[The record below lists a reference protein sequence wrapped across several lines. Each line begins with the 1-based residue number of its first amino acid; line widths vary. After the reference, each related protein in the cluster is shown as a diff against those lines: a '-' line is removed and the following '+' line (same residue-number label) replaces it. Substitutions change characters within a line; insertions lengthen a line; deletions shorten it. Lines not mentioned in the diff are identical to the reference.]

1 MIHFAWSVID
11 DHRFQIQVRTPVTRV
26 GTLHRLTA
34 AIYVL
39 GMDVISG
46 NVLTEADSE
55 SGDLVSLDNFVLR
68 SANPDRVH
76 FPLHDLTTKLGV
88 LMETVLQKDLEPASI
103 LSEHK
108 VEAPNPA
115 QLFGEEHSIRFEQ
128 APDGRMTR
136 MFVESPDR
144 PGLLYHIT
152 QVLAR
157 ENVNV
162 WSAVILTNDRGTT
175 EDSFYLQAD
184 GAALSDVRRQAL
196 EGAIRAG

>member
-1 MIHFAWSVID
+1 MIHFSWSVID

-46 NVLTEADSE
+46 NVLTEADEE
-55 SGDLVSLDNFVLR
+55 SGELFSLDNFVLR

-108 VEAPNPA
+108 VEPPNPA
-115 QLFGEEHSIRFEQ
+115 QLFGETHSIRFEQ

-184 GAALSDVRRQAL
+184 GTALSDVRTQAL